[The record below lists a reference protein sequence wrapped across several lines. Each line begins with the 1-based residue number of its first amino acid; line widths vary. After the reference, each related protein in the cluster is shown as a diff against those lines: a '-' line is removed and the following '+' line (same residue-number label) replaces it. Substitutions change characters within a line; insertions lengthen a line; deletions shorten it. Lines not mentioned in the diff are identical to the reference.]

1 MALYGNRQADARM
14 GMTFRGCIHR
24 TLDPKGRLML
34 PAEVRD
40 ALAQWSPDGR
50 CKLITQDNCIF
61 VLPWPEWESVRDK
74 LESARNP
81 SRALRDHIRKVIG
94 AAEDLELDPQNRMR
108 LSRAHMEYA
117 GLQRDVVLIGLAK
130 RFEIWDAARYR
141 KILEQDAPDLD
152 QELAEK
158 GIDIF

>member
-1 MALYGNRQADARM
+1 
-14 GMTFRGCIHR
+14 
-24 TLDPKGRLML
+24 ML

-50 CKLITQDNCIF
+50 CKLTTQDNCIF
-61 VLPWPEWESVRDK
+61 VLPWPEWEAVRDK
-74 LESARNP
+74 LENVRKPSQGLRNY
-81 SRALRDHIRKVIG
+81 IRTVIG
-94 AAEDLELDPQNRMR
+94 AAEDLELDPQNRLR

-130 RFEIWDAARYR
+130 RFEIWDAARFR
-141 KILEQDAPDLD
+141 KIQEQDFADLD